1 MSAELE
7 VLKVVARRLKS
18 AGIPYMV
25 TGSIVLNFYSIP
37 RMTRDI
43 NLVIELSPTASD
55 KFCKL
60 FSKDF
65 YLSREAV
72 EEAVRKPG
80 VFNLIHNKSIV
91 KVDCIV
97 RMEDEYHKEE
107 FQRRRH
113 VTVEETTISLV
124 SPEDLILSKLL
135 WARDTDSAIQLRD
148 VRNLF
153 LSLKDLDKPYL
164 QKQSLSLGLEELY
177 RRALKACSERSE
189 SE

>member
-1 MSAELE
+1 MTEELE

-18 AGIPYMV
+18 ADIPYMV
-25 TGSIVLNFYSIP
+25 TGSIALNFYSVP

-43 NLVIELSPTASD
+43 DLVIELSPQAVG

-60 FSKDF
+60 FKKDF
-65 YLSREAV
+65 YLSEEAV
-72 EEAVRKPG
+72 EEATKKPA

-91 KVDCIV
+91 KVDFIV
-97 RMEDEYHKEE
+97 RKEDEYHKEE
-107 FQRRRH
+107 FQRRRP
-113 VTVEETTISLV
+113 VAIEGTTIFLV

-148 VRNLF
+148 VSNLF

-164 QKQSLSLGLEELY
+164 QRHSLSLGLEELY
-177 RRALKACSERSE
+177 RRALKACSERSG